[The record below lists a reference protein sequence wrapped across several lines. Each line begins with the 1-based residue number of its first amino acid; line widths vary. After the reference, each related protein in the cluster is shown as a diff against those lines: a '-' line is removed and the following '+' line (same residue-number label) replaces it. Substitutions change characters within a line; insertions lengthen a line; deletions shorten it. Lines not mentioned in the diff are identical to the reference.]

1 MVKTTLGIYLIF
13 YRLILVESLIIF
25 VRLTIKLIT
34 GIFPLQKKNNSYHD
48 GSSDFFDF
56 FFFFGKD
63 PYRTLMPLRG
73 SFCCFSLA
81 IVAVDINVENLK
93 RNGTLL
99 SQFAQNIVEARF
111 LRNINRMRVFTR
123 NLNLNKVSRNL
134 TMLFYDCLPIKDIY
148 RPKNKILFWSVRQ
161 DHGRFEVN
169 LFLICFIK
177 RAKLQDLFIN
187 ALTLPK

>member
-1 MVKTTLGIYLIF
+1 
-13 YRLILVESLIIF
+13 
-25 VRLTIKLIT
+25 
-34 GIFPLQKKNNSYHD
+34 
-48 GSSDFFDF
+48 
-56 FFFFGKD
+56 
-63 PYRTLMPLRG
+63 MPLRG

-99 SQFAQNIVEARF
+99 SQFAQNVVEARF

-148 RPKNKILFWSVRQ
+148 RPKNKILF
-161 DHGRFEVN
+161 
-169 LFLICFIK
+169 
-177 RAKLQDLFIN
+177 
-187 ALTLPK
+187 